1 MVYNERIKV
10 KKGEIMIKFDLEFDG
25 LHECY
30 HVMDLLYK
38 LEKDINEEELIMK
51 ETTFNVEEYEITM
64 LYGYEELE
72 LCTVRRLK

>member
-1 MVYNERIKV
+1 
-10 KKGEIMIKFDLEFDG
+10 MIKFDLEFDG
-25 LHECY
+25 IDEVYQVL
-30 HVMDLLYK
+30 DLLND
-38 LEKDINEEELIMK
+38 LSQEINDEDLIMK

>member
-1 MVYNERIKV
+1 
-10 KKGEIMIKFDLEFDG
+10 MIKFDLEFDG
-25 LHECY
+25 IDEVYQVL
-30 HVMDLLYK
+30 DLLND
-38 LEKDINEEELIMK
+38 LSQETNDEELIMK

>member
-1 MVYNERIKV
+1 
-10 KKGEIMIKFDLEFDG
+10 MIKFDLEFSD
-25 LHECY
+25 LHEAY

-38 LEKDINEEELIMK
+38 LGKEINDEELIMK

-72 LCTVRRLK
+72 LCTVRRTK

>member
-1 MVYNERIKV
+1 MVR
-10 KKGEIMIKFDLEFDG
+10 FDLEFNG

-30 HVMDLLYK
+30 HLMDLLYK
-38 LEKDINEEELIMK
+38 LEKEINDEELIMK
-51 ETTFNVEEYEITM
+51 ETTFTVEEYEITM